1 MQANQMLIIYHNI
14 TDMFAELL
22 QLATIPYLT
31 INERAITLLSTSKIN
46 FKQWDTA
53 IWAGIRK

>member
-1 MQANQMLIIYHNI
+1 MLIIYHNI

-31 INERAITLLSTSKIN
+31 IKERAITLLSTSKIN
-46 FKQWDTA
+46 FKQRDIA
-53 IWAGIRK
+53 I